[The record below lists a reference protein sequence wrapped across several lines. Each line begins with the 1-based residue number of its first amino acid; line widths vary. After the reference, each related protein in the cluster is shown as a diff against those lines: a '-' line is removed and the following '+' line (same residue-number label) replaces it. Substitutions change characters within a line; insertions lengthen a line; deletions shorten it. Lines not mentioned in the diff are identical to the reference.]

1 MILWWRPG
9 LVLLFLSISKVTVS
23 LSGAIRT
30 AAGFDEQNK
39 LFILDLRISDR
50 SGFNF
55 SSQLS
60 NPPPPPSSPQTQ
72 KQRNILGRNKRQ
84 YKDAS

>member
-1 MILWWRPG
+1 MILWLRPG

-30 AAGFDEQNK
+30 AAGFDEQNE
-39 LFILDLRISDR
+39 LFILDLPISDR

-55 SSQLS
+55 SSQPS
-60 NPPPPPSSPQTQ
+60 NSPPLPPDPQDKKSSGE
-72 KQRNILGRNKRQ
+72 K
-84 YKDAS
+84 